1 MTDESSLCGIC
12 GRPLD
17 RPDDPLS
24 HDCGGDCWGCI
35 GEIEGDPEF
44 GYPPAIGEVQREI
57 ALGLR
62 PAFGRLHPAGRL
74 DED

>member
-1 MTDESSLCGIC
+1 MTEKSSLCGIC

-17 RPDDPLS
+17 QPDDPLS
-24 HDCGGDCWGCI
+24 DDCGGCVG
-35 GEIEGDPEF
+35 
-44 GYPPAIGEVQREI
+44 EI

-62 PAFGRLHPAGRL
+62 PAFGRLRPAGRL

>member
-1 MTDESSLCGIC
+1 MTEKSSLCGIC

-17 RPDDPLS
+17 QPDDPLS
-24 HDCGGDCWGCI
+24 DDCGGDCWGCV
-35 GEIEGDPEF
+35 G
-44 GYPPAIGEVQREI
+44 EI

-62 PAFGRLHPAGRL
+62 PAFGRLRPAGRL

>member
-1 MTDESSLCGIC
+1 MTEEASRCGIC

-17 RPDDPLS
+17 QPDDPLS
-24 HDCGGDCWGCI
+24 HDCGGDCWGCV

-44 GYPPAIGEVQREI
+44 GYPPAIRQVQREI
-57 ALGLR
+57 ASGLR
-62 PAFGRLHPAGRL
+62 PAYGRLGHARGV

>member
-1 MTDESSLCGIC
+1 MTQDTSKCGIC

-24 HDCGGDCWGCI
+24 LDCGGDCWSCI
-35 GEIEGDPEF
+35 GEIEGDPEY
-44 GYPPAIGEVQREI
+44 GYPPNIRRVQREI

-62 PAFGRLHPAGRL
+62 PPFGPLRPAGRL

>member
-1 MTDESSLCGIC
+1 MTQELPRCGIC
-12 GRPLD
+12 GRPLNQL
-17 RPDDPLS
+17 DDPLS

-35 GEIEGDPEF
+35 GESEDDTED
-44 GYPPAIGEVQREI
+44 GYPPSIRKVQREI

-62 PAFGRLHPAGRL
+62 PAFGSLRPTGGL

>member
-1 MTDESSLCGIC
+1 MTRDIAKCSIC

-24 HDCGGDCWGCI
+24 RDCGGDCWGCI
-35 GEIEGDPEF
+35 GEIEGDPED
-44 GYPPAIGEVQREI
+44 GYPPNIRRVQREI

-62 PAFGRLHPAGRL
+62 PPFDPLRPVGRL